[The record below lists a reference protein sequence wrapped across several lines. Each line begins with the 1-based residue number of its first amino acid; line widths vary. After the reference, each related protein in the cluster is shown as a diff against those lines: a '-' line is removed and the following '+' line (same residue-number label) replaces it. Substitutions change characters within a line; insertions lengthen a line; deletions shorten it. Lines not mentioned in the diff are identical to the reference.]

1 MRYVLIITGYK
12 GCIYHIPAE
21 KWEIRLFI
29 LFHTQRVDKKSTD
42 VYNYL

>member
-12 GCIYHIPAE
+12 GCIHHIPAE
-21 KWEIRLFI
+21 KWDFI